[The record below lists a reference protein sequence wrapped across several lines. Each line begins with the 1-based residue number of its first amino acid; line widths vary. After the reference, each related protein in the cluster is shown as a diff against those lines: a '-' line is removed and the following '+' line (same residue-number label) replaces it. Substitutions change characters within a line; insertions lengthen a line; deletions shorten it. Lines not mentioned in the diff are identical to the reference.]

1 MSTWGRSVSSDDG
14 ATATTAATAATAATA
29 TGRNGY
35 QSTQGMIESSRKK
48 MYVVFCTD

>member
-14 ATATTAATAATAATA
+14 ATATAATAAAATA

-35 QSTQGMIESSRKK
+35 QSTQGMIESSRNK
-48 MYVVFCTD
+48 MYVVFCND